1 MTAQT
6 SDLPWAESIAPDG
19 ATRVSAAVFA
29 QNVAAVAEY
38 RGSAAQVDAAY
49 DPDALVE
56 TAEVVAGIM
65 WAGLSAEFPAYD
77 EQLIALLE
85 RDGETVSVAAALR
98 STGYVVETT
107 AGRLGITIGGG
118 QTVES
123 TGDALSIV
131 VGPSAERYVRA
142 WRIPSVSY
150 AWAGDAA

>member
-1 MTAQT
+1 MTAQA
-6 SDLPWAESIAPDG
+6 DDIPWAESIAPDG
-19 ATRVSAAVFA
+19 ATSVSAAVFA
-29 QNVAAVAEY
+29 QNVAVVAQY

-49 DPDALVE
+49 EDEALVE

-77 EQLIALLE
+77 DQLIAVLE
-85 RDGETVSVAAALR
+85 RDGETASVAAALR

-107 AGRLGITIGGG
+107 AGRLGITVGSG

-131 VGPSAERYVRA
+131 VDAPAARYVRA
-142 WRIPSVSY
+142 WRVPNVTY
-150 AWAGDAA
+150 AWSEAAS